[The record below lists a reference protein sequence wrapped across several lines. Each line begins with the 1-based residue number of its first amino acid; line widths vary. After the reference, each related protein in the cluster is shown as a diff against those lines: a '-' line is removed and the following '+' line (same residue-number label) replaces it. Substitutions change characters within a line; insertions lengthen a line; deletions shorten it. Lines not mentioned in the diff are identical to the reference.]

1 MRTEDILA
9 FLRRRPLQPFRLHV
23 LERTVYIIRHPE
35 LLLVGR
41 SALTIHAP
49 AADES
54 SEPLDRSVM
63 VSLLHISRL
72 EPLEP
77 AVSPI

>member
-1 MRTEDILA
+1 
-9 FLRRRPLQPFRLHV
+9 
-23 LERTVYIIRHPE
+23 

-41 SALTIHAP
+41 STLTIHGLVE
-49 AADES
+49 DEPS
-54 SEPLDRSVM
+54 DRSVM

-77 AVSPI
+77 AVNPL